1 MLPQNCRCARAL
13 AWLLLAGLSTEACLA
28 KTLLEAG
35 AATEWKFWSGTNPP
49 PTGWRNIGFDD
60 RQWSSGKAPLGYG
73 QKRVVTRTDG
83 GNTNEH
89 GITTWFRRE
98 LPGVSL
104 QASQGLVLL
113 LCVDDGAAVFVNGKP
128 LGRFNLPRGEI
139 GPSTLAR
146 RALKEADEGYYL
158 RLRVPPGAW
167 HAKGTNVVA
176 VEVHQASTND
186 NDCFFDLALKTL
198 PPPEPTPKVPAA
210 AQEVMNAFRNKHHV
224 GPESRVP
231 DGYVDGGR
239 HMQMDTESQASS
251 GREILLVDRE
261 HDTELSNY
269 LAFAR
274 QPEVR
279 ALGTLD
285 RAQRLA
291 EYIDR
296 LSTPPGGRRWIGPAV
311 DEITKEFANKPLRIG
326 DVIDQCQSGV
336 CRHRSLL
343 FKLLGD
349 EAGLKTALVR
359 GNYAM
364 DAAQAPAGAKLP
376 KGVKGFPHAWNEVEL
391 EDGTLVLVDVMHN
404 GGKRRFLPISDGFVV
419 QHYLKPD
426 DTPWYTAKTLP
437 KGQ

>member
-1 MLPQNCRCARAL
+1 MPAHSL
-13 AWLLLAGLSTEACLA
+13 LA
-28 KTLLEAG
+28 KTLIEPG
-35 AATEWKFWSGTNPP
+35 PATEWKFWTGTNPP
-49 PTGWRNIGFDD
+49 PAGWQNIGFND

-73 QKRVVTRTDG
+73 EKRVVTKTDA

-98 LPGVSL
+98 VPGVSL

-128 LGRFNLPRGEI
+128 LGRLNLPRGEL
-139 GPSTLAR
+139 GPFTPAR
-146 RALKEADEGYYL
+146 HALKDAEEGYYY
-158 RLRVPPGAW
+158 RLRVPPAVW
-167 HAKGTNVVA
+167 HAEGTNVIA
-176 VEVHQASTND
+176 VEVHQAATND

-198 PPPEPTPKVPAA
+198 PPPEAAPKVPPA
-210 AQEVMNAFRNKHHV
+210 AQDVMNAFFNKHYV
-224 GPESRVP
+224 GPELRVP

-239 HMQMDTESQASS
+239 HMQLDAQSQASS

-261 HDTELSNY
+261 HDTELSKF

-274 QPEVR
+274 APEVR
-279 ALGTLD
+279 ALGTID
-285 RAQRLA
+285 RMQRLA

-311 DEITKEFANKPLRIG
+311 DDITKEFTNKPLRIG
-326 DVIDQCQSGV
+326 DVVDQCSSGV

-359 GNYAM
+359 GNYGM
-364 DAAQAPAGAKLP
+364 DAGQAPPGAQLV
-376 KGVKGFPHAWNEVEL
+376 KGMKGFPHAWNEVEL
-391 EDGTLVLVDVMHN
+391 EDGTRVLVDVMHN
-404 GGKRRFLPISDGFVV
+404 GGKRRFLPITDAYVV
-419 QHYLKPD
+419 KHYLKPD
-426 DTPWYTAKTLP
+426 DTPWYTAKPAP
-437 KGQ
+437 KTE